1 MKTLLIVLCALVLTQ
16 AFKIDQNPIFEGQ
29 KLQAKPT
36 GRTFSNYIGQGVTD
50 DMLSDI
56 VNFVNA
62 ASGFYKDDV
71 AKNAQYIK
79 SKLDKIYGDD
89 EQNFFVFIQ
98 TEQNVDFSWYVWL
111 TYEYVIAGLS
121 DVNIVYPEWSYL
133 IVKNFAPPQ
142 SDDYALITPGK
153 VGPGV
158 DSGVQAAINSAVNR
172 YEPDGPCNCNDQ
184 SIVNIGNTLIQ
195 QYNRPWNT
203 VCDASGVTTAIVKT
217 VDGLWGSFKPK
228 NCYYTL
234 FINL

>member
-1 MKTLLIVLCALVLTQ
+1 M
-16 AFKIDQNPIFEGQ
+16 FDG
-29 KLQAKPT
+29 
-36 GRTFSNYIGQGVTD
+36 
-50 DMLSDI
+50 I
-56 VNFVNA
+56 VNFINA
-62 ASGFYKDDV
+62 ASGFYKEDV

-79 SKLDKIYGDD
+79 LGLDRTYGDA

-98 TEQNVDFSWYVWL
+98 TEQNVRFSWYVWL

-121 DVNIVYPEWSYL
+121 NVNIVNPGWSYL
-133 IVKNFAPPQ
+133 IVKNFAPPE

-153 VGPGV
+153 VGSGV
-158 DSGVQAAINSAVNR
+158 DNDVQAVINDAVNS
-172 YEPDGPCNCNDQ
+172 YEPDGPCTCNDQ

-203 VCDASGVTTAIVKT
+203 VCDATGVTTAIVKT